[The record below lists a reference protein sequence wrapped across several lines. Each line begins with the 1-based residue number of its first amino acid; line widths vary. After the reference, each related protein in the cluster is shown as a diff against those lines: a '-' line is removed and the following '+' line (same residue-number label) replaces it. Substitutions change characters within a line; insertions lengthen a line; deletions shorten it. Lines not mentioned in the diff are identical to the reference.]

1 MTVWRDGQG
10 IHGQIS
16 GGINGYMV
24 SGLLPSH
31 FTSGE
36 TEARE
41 SMWYILVELEKVS
54 VTSST
59 LSVTSWHTHN
69 HWLSNAFASK
79 TPTLSWVFRRVSQ
92 GIPFTT
98 E

>member
-1 MTVWRDGQG
+1 MYGEMAKGT
-10 IHGQIS
+10 HGQIG

-54 VTSST
+54 
-59 LSVTSWHTHN
+59 
-69 HWLSNAFASK
+69 
-79 TPTLSWVFRRVSQ
+79 
-92 GIPFTT
+92 
-98 E
+98 

>member
-1 MTVWRDGQG
+1 MSVWRDGQG
-10 IHGQIS
+10 IHGQIG

-41 SMWYILVELEKVS
+41 SMWYILIELEKV
-54 VTSST
+54 
-59 LSVTSWHTHN
+59 SVTSWHTHN

-79 TPTLSWVFRRVSQ
+79 TPTLS
-92 GIPFTT
+92 
-98 E
+98 